1 MPRLSNISILYTC
14 TDEHSPN
21 VHSPNV
27 DFPNVDSPKVDS
39 PNVDS
44 RNEEGIQPRSRQA
57 PSESQE
63 RGEDAGAIPNATLVW
78 EGENIL
84 WVGRE
89 TDLPIA
95 FEGMERVDAK
105 GSMVVPGLV
114 DCHTHLCFGGW
125 RADEFE
131 MRIQGRSYLEIAK
144 AGGGI
149 LSTMR
154 ATREATEEELFE
166 KAAGLLEEIRDL
178 GVTAIECKSGYG
190 LSLEAELKQLRV
202 YKRLQGREQ
211 ERGGMRIISTFL
223 GAHTVPPEYKENRRG
238 YLDLVIGEMI
248 PRVAEEGLA
257 DFCDVFAE
265 ESAFTI
271 DEAKEVLEAGKQ
283 AGLRPKIHA
292 DQLTAGG
299 GAELAANV
307 GAVSAD
313 HLEQISPEGIRAMA
327 EDGVVAVTL
336 PIASL
341 YTQQPFLNARPL
353 IDAGIR
359 VAVATDFNPG
369 SAPSFDL
376 PLAMMLACNQSR
388 LTPAEALKGATIYA
402 AQAIGLEQ
410 KIGSLEPG
418 KSADFLLLNAENVNE
433 WMYHYKGSR
442 LEVAYLRGVNQS
454 ATST

>member
-1 MPRLSNISILYTC
+1 MPRLSNISVMYTC
-14 TDEHSPN
+14 ADGH
-21 VHSPNV
+21 
-27 DFPNVDSPKVDS
+27 
-39 PNVDS
+39 S
-44 RNEEGIQPRSRQA
+44 RNEHSRVGEGVQSRSRQA
-57 PSESQE
+57 PMESQE

-89 TDLPIA
+89 ADLPELY
-95 FEGMERVDAK
+95 EGMERVDAN
-105 GSMVVPGLV
+105 GMMVVPGFV

-131 MRIQGRSYLEIAK
+131 MRIRGRSYLEIAK

-166 KAAGLLEEIRDL
+166 KAAGLLEEIRAL

-190 LSLEAELKQLRV
+190 LSIEAELKQLRV
-202 YKRLQGREQ
+202 YKRLRDRER
-211 ERGGMRIISTFL
+211 ERGGIRIVSTFL

-248 PRVAEEGLA
+248 PQVAEEGLA
-257 DFCDVFAE
+257 DFCDIFVE
-265 ESAFTI
+265 ESAFTVE
-271 DEAKEVLEAGKQ
+271 EAREVLLAGKK
-283 AGLRPKIHA
+283 AGLRPKVHA
-292 DQLTAGG
+292 DQLSAGG
-299 GAELAANV
+299 GAELAAEV

-313 HLEQISPEGIRAMA
+313 HLEHISRGGIRAMA
-327 EDGVVAVTL
+327 EAGVVAVTL

-353 IDAGIR
+353 AGAGVR

-388 LTPAEALKGATIYA
+388 LTPAEALKGATLYA

-410 KIGSLEPG
+410 EIGSLEPG
-418 KSADFLLLNAENVNE
+418 KSADFLLLNAKNVNE

-442 LEVAYLRGVNQS
+442 LEVAYLRGVTQPV
-454 ATST
+454 TST

>member
-1 MPRLSNISILYTC
+1 M
-14 TDEHSPN
+14 
-21 VHSPNV
+21 
-27 DFPNVDSPKVDS
+27 
-39 PNVDS
+39 
-44 RNEEGIQPRSRQA
+44 
-57 PSESQE
+57 ESQE

-89 TDLPIA
+89 ADLP
-95 FEGMERVDAK
+95 ELYKGMERVDAN
-105 GSMVVPGLV
+105 GMMAVPGFV

-131 MRIQGRSYLEIAK
+131 MRIRGRSYLEIAK

-154 ATREATEEELFE
+154 STREATEEELFE
-166 KAAGLLEEIRDL
+166 KAAGPLEEIRAL

-190 LSLEAELKQLRV
+190 LSVEAELKQLRV
-202 YKRLQGREQ
+202 YKRLRDRER
-211 ERGGMRIISTFL
+211 ERGGMRIVSTFL

-248 PRVAEEGLA
+248 PQVAEEGLA
-257 DFCDVFAE
+257 DFCDIFVE
-265 ESAFTI
+265 ESAFTVE
-271 DEAKEVLEAGKQ
+271 EAREVLLAGKK
-283 AGLRPKIHA
+283 AGLRPKVHA
-292 DQLTAGG
+292 DQLSAGG
-299 GAELAANV
+299 GAELAAEV

-313 HLEQISPEGIRAMA
+313 HLEHISRGGIRAMA
-327 EDGVVAVTL
+327 EAGVVAVTL

-341 YTQQPFLNARPL
+341 YTQQPFLNARPVA
-353 IDAGIR
+353 DAGVR

-388 LTPAEALKGATIYA
+388 LTPAEALKGATLYA

-410 KIGSLEPG
+410 EIGSLEPG
-418 KSADFLLLNAENVNE
+418 KSADFLLLNAKNVNE

-442 LEVAYLRGVNQS
+442 LEVAYLRGVTQPV
-454 ATST
+454 TST